1 METPAALRAHAGGN
15 GTKASCCSIT
25 AHTAQK
31 DAETNKTNQRDT
43 SHVSRWSESHL
54 PMKRFEGFLDKLRR
68 FLACPSC
75 SPPDGQDQHW
85 MRHTLLPAAL
95 RVTVGWRALT
105 RVTSDGHKQATVDGI
120 NATTKQEQHNLTS
133 LHFKPDQVCT
143 EPAFS
148 RTRAHSPSPGQGQ
161 PAKHAGHQ
169 TAAPSGQ
176 Q

>member
-1 METPAALRAHAGGN
+1 MHHA
-15 GTKASCCSIT
+15 
-25 AHTAQK
+25 
-31 DAETNKTNQRDT
+31 
-43 SHVSRWSESHL
+43 
-54 PMKRFEGFLDKLRR
+54 
-68 FLACPSC
+68 
-75 SPPDGQDQHW
+75 
-85 MRHTLLPAAL
+85 LLPTAL
-95 RVTVGWRALT
+95 RVTIGWRALT

-169 TAAPSGQ
+169 TAAPSGRQ
-176 Q
+176 